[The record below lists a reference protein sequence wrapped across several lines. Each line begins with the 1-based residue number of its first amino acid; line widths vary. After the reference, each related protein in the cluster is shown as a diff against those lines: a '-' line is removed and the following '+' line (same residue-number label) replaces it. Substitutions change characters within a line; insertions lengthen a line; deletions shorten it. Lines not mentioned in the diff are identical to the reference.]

1 MASIRSAT
9 ASGRLQHYSAYNLA
23 VRHLFTPPPDNVR
36 FLDGMRALAILG
48 VVAFHSM
55 IQMPEVAFEVRD
67 TLLGRCLLRG
77 GMGVDLFF
85 VLSGYLI
92 GGQLLRQGLREA
104 EAGGGIRFGEF
115 YIKRFFRIFPAY
127 YLVLVLLCA
136 VVVHQPFYDSILR
149 GADPV
154 EALRGAWANALYL
167 NNYTGSR
174 LMPWGWSL
182 AVEEHFYL
190 VIPLLLAGVLLRLP
204 PALRTAALWLLFL
217 LPWVT
222 RYLAWQSLGMDPIPT
237 GVMPGEHADRAADAM
252 AWMDRV
258 VLPSHN
264 RMDALMVGVLCA
276 HTQQVSARA
285 KGRWSGWTGLALTGL
300 CALVLFV
307 YIAGKGGRPIGPGA
321 SVILLGP
328 AALAFGGLLQRCLYQ
343 DGSWMR
349 RVLSFRGFYPVAR
362 VSYGMYLV
370 HPILIAWMG
379 EWAPVQALRE
389 LPQPGLAVAALIA
402 VNAVVAYLFAVVMF
416 SIWEWP
422 MMRLRDRVLRRL
434 RTSRTAG

>member
-1 MASIRSAT
+1 
-9 ASGRLQHYSAYNLA
+9 
-23 VRHLFTPPPDNVR
+23 
-36 FLDGMRALAILG
+36 MRALAILG

-92 GGQLLRQGLREA
+92 GGQLLRQGLE
-104 EAGGGIRFGEF
+104 GGGIRFGEF
-115 YIKRFFRIFPAY
+115 YVKRFFRIFPAY

-136 VVVHQPFYDSILR
+136 VVVHQPFYDTILR
-149 GADPV
+149 GTDPG

-174 LMPWGWSL
+174 LMPWSWSL

-190 VIPLLLAGVLLRLP
+190 VIPLLLGGVLLRLP
-204 PALRTAALWLLFL
+204 LRVRTAALWVLFFV
-217 LPWVT
+217 PWFT
-222 RYLAWQSLGMDPIPT
+222 RYLAWQSLGIDPIPT
-237 GVMPGEHADRAADAM
+237 GVVPGEHADRAADAL

-258 VLPSHN
+258 VTPSHN

-276 HTQQVSARA
+276 HSHQVSMRV
-285 KGRWSGWTGLALTGL
+285 RRRWTGVSGAALTGL
-300 CALVLFV
+300 CVFVLLG
-307 YIAGKGGRPIGPGA
+307 YIASKGGRPIGPGA

-343 DGSWMR
+343 RGSWMR
-349 RVLSFRGFYPVAR
+349 RALSLRVFYPIAR
-362 VSYGMYLV
+362 VSYGMYLI
-370 HPILIAWMG
+370 HPFVIAWIG
-379 EWAPVQALRE
+379 DWAPVQALHD
-389 LPQPGLAVAALIA
+389 LPQAGLAVAVVIA
-402 VNAVVAYLFAVVMF
+402 VNLAVAYGFALVMF
-416 SIWEWP
+416 AAWEWP
-422 MMRLRDRVLRRL
+422 MMRLRGRVLRRI